1 MSDVMIDIETLSN
14 RFDAPVISIGA
25 VFFNL
30 ETGETKQTFLARIDP
45 NDAMN
50 FGRANGETLRW
61 WMEQG
66 DDARRN
72 AMSGQQTLKSALDG
86 LSGFVRS
93 DAMVWGN
100 GPSFDMTVLE
110 HAYARTGV
118 AVPWKFWNVQCCR
131 TIKRLATG
139 LGWAQPERQGVHHD
153 ALDDAVYQ
161 AQWVSSA
168 WCHLQAKQKGN
179 REVEDL
185 A

>member
-1 MSDVMIDIETLSN
+1 MPDVMIDIETLSN

-25 VFFNL
+25 VYFDL
-30 ETGETKQTFLARIDP
+30 ESGETKQTFLARIDP

-50 FGRANGETLRW
+50 FGRANGDTLKW

-66 DDARRN
+66 DEARRN
-72 AMSGQQTLKSALDG
+72 AMSGKMTLTAALKE
-86 LSGFVRS
+86 LAPFVSS

-110 HAYARTGV
+110 HAYARTGI

-131 TIKRLATG
+131 TIKRLAASTG
-139 LGWAQPERQGVHHD
+139 WTQPQRQGVHHD

-168 WCHLQAKQKGN
+168 WRHLKDKQK
-179 REVEDL
+179 RKVEDL